1 MANYD
6 VLFMHNHFVLVT
18 TIIMDETDDQENIE
32 LAALK
37 RLADEY
43 GDEFMEIIK
52 SSKQVSIEG
61 FKKVDDP
68 DILHNAGY
76 PNIPEPGD
84 PEDAGIDRD

>member
-6 VLFMHNHFVLVT
+6 VLFMHDHFVLVT
-18 TIIMDETDDQENIE
+18 TIIMDKTDDEESIE

-52 SSKQVSIEG
+52 SSKQVTIERQPS
-61 FKKVDDP
+61 DIP
-68 DILHNAGY
+68 DF
-76 PNIPEPGD
+76 GD

>member
-1 MANYD
+1 MNNYD

-18 TIIMDETDDQENIE
+18 TVVMEETDDQESIE
-32 LAALK
+32 QAALK

-52 SSKQVSIEG
+52 SSKQVTIEG
-61 FKKVDDP
+61 VDKQD
-68 DILHNAGY
+68 DSDVY
-76 PNIPEPGD
+76 TIPEPGD

>member
-18 TIIMDETDDQENIE
+18 TIIMDKTDDEESIE

-43 GDEFMEIIK
+43 GNEFMEIIK

-61 FKKVDDP
+61 VM
-68 DILHNAGY
+68 N
-76 PNIPEPGD
+76 NTIPEPGD
-84 PEDAGIDRD
+84 PEDAGMDRD

>member
-1 MANYD
+1 MTNYD

-18 TIIMDETDDQENIE
+18 TIIMDETDDKESIE

-52 SSKQVSIEG
+52 SSRQVSIEG
-61 FKKVDDP
+61 LMD
-68 DILHNAGY
+68 NS
-76 PNIPEPGD
+76 IPEPGD

>member
-18 TIIMDETDDQENIE
+18 TVIMDETDDQESIE

-43 GDEFMEIIK
+43 GDDFAAIVK
-52 SSKQVSIEG
+52 SSKQVTIEG
-61 FKKVDDP
+61 VVD
-68 DILHNAGY
+68 NS
-76 PNIPEPGD
+76 IPEPGD

>member
-1 MANYD
+1 MQNYD

-18 TIIMDETDDQENIE
+18 TVIMEETDDKETIE

-61 FKKVDDP
+61 VMD
-68 DILHNAGY
+68 NG
-76 PNIPEPGD
+76 IPEPGD

>member
-1 MANYD
+1 MYNYD

-18 TIIMDETDDQENIE
+18 TVIMDETDDNEIIE
-32 LAALK
+32 QAALK

-52 SSKQVSIEG
+52 SCKQVTIEG
-61 FKKVDDP
+61 MED
-68 DILHNAGY
+68 NS
-76 PNIPEPGD
+76 IPEPGD

>member
-18 TIIMDETDDQENIE
+18 TIIMDETDDEESIE

-52 SSKQVSIEG
+52 SSKQVPIEG
-61 FKKVDDP
+61 VMD
-68 DILHNAGY
+68 NT
-76 PNIPEPGD
+76 IPEPGD
-84 PEDAGIDRD
+84 PEDAGMEK

>member
-1 MANYD
+1 MHNYD

-18 TIIMDETDDQENIE
+18 TVVMDETDDHEAIE

-52 SSKQVSIEG
+52 SSKQVTIEG
-61 FKKVDDP
+61 VTD
-68 DILHNAGY
+68 NS
-76 PNIPEPGD
+76 IPEPGD

>member
-1 MANYD
+1 MTNYD

-18 TIIMDETDDQENIE
+18 TVMMDETDDKESIE

-43 GDEFMEIIK
+43 GDDFMEIIK
-52 SSKQVSIEG
+52 SSKQVTIESA
-61 FKKVDDP
+61 P
-68 DILHNAGY
+68 ISE
-76 PNIPEPGD
+76 IPQPGD

>member
-18 TIIMDETDDQENIE
+18 TIIMDETDDKKSIE

-43 GDEFMEIIK
+43 GNEFMEIIK

-61 FKKVDDP
+61 VMDNTIP
-68 DILHNAGY
+68 DI
-76 PNIPEPGD
+76 GD
-84 PEDAGIDRD
+84 PSDAGIDGA

>member
-1 MANYD
+1 MHNYD

-18 TIIMDETDDQENIE
+18 TVIMDETDDKETIE

-61 FKKVDDP
+61 VKD
-68 DILHNAGY
+68 NS
-76 PNIPEPGD
+76 IPEPGD

>member
-1 MANYD
+1 MNTYD

-18 TIIMDETDDQENIE
+18 TVIMDETDDNEAIE

-43 GDEFMEIIK
+43 GDDFAAIVK
-52 SSKQVSIEG
+52 SSKQVTIEG
-61 FKKVDDP
+61 VVD
-68 DILHNAGY
+68 NS
-76 PNIPEPGD
+76 IPEPGD

>member
-1 MANYD
+1 
-6 VLFMHNHFVLVT
+6 MHNHFVLVT
-18 TIIMDETDDQENIE
+18 TIIMDETDDQESIE

-52 SSKQVSIEG
+52 SSKQVTIETA
-61 FKKVDDP
+61 P
-68 DILHNAGY
+68 ISE
-76 PNIPEPGD
+76 IPEPGD

>member
-18 TIIMDETDDQENIE
+18 TIIMDKTDDEESIE

-61 FKKVDDP
+61 LMD
-68 DILHNAGY
+68 NT
-76 PNIPEPGD
+76 IPEPGD

>member
-1 MANYD
+1 MTNYD

-18 TIIMDETDDQENIE
+18 TVMMDETDDKESIE

-43 GDEFMEIIK
+43 GDDFTEIIK
-52 SSKQVSIEG
+52 SSKQVTIESA
-61 FKKVDDP
+61 P
-68 DILHNAGY
+68 ISE
-76 PNIPEPGD
+76 IPQPGD